1 MQDKKRGIASFLSI
15 AFGFTWGIAGIGA
28 LFGISAGSGAS
39 YVAMAALCMFGPAL
53 AAVVQHRKIEGRPW
67 QELGLHWNLI
77 RWKYLVW
84 TCLIGLC
91 IVPLTMLAVHL
102 FGNQLAM
109 APFGHVAVTG
119 ERFATAVAELMAAKG
134 VTAEGSSVPSA
145 LSRLPGGLILLA
157 SLLGA
162 LFTAF
167 TVNLPFM
174 LGEELGWR
182 GYLYKATAQ
191 WPALER
197 ILLTGFF
204 WGLWHAPLIAMGHNY
219 PGHPIA
225 GIGLMV
231 VFCVLLAFLFD
242 WCRTRTNSVWGA
254 AVLHGLINGS
264 AGAMALFAWGGSVL
278 VASPAGVAGFIAIA
292 VLVFAVL
299 LIDGD
304 YRRNLFVAASG
315 KDRITDQVPLP

>member
-15 AFGFTWGIAGIGA
+15 AFGFTWGVAGIGA
-28 LFGISAGSGAS
+28 LFGINTASGVP
-39 YVAMAALCMFGPAL
+39 YVGMAALCMLGPAL

-67 QELGLHWNLI
+67 QELGLHLNLM

-84 TCLIGLC
+84 TCAVGLC
-91 IVPLTMLAVHL
+91 IVPLTMLVVHV
-102 FGNQLAM
+102 FGNQFGIGS
-109 APFGHVAVTG
+109 FGHVAVTG
-119 ERFATAVAELMAAKG
+119 DRFATSVAELMAAKG
-134 VTAEGSSVPSA
+134 VVGEGSSVSIA
-145 LSRLPGGLILLA
+145 LAKLPGGAILA
-157 SLLGA
+157 VTLLSA
-162 LFTAF
+162 LFAAF

-182 GYLYKATAQ
+182 GYLYNATAQ
-191 WPALER
+191 WPAMER

-292 VLVFAVL
+292 VLVLAVL
-299 LIDGD
+299 LIDGN
-304 YRRNLFVAASG
+304 YRRNLFVAATRNVG
-315 KDRITDQVPLP
+315 ITDQVPLP